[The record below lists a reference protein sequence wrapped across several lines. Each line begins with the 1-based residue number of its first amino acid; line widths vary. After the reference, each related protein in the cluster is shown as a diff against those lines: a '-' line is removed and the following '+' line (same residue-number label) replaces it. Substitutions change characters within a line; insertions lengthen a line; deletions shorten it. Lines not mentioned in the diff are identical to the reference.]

1 MLRVFFIFIF
11 LLSQFVLAQS
21 NIIVDESLLRSNTKK
36 NPTAPPTKQPAKTIT
51 KIQSKKTPITTTKT
65 KPTSNVTTKKIT
77 PATKKIVPIAK
88 PQTPTPAPSTAPV
101 LEKKPIPVAQPEIKN
116 EKLKLDNTKT
126 NEIPPLT
133 EEELKEPVSSKS
145 NIPME
150 PKLELENETTDKDSS
165 NSMSANAS
173 ADKTRFKNRK
183 AFTVDYNTW
192 YEILKIK
199 DKTTSTYGDS
209 KSHYFGV
216 GFYYDYTV
224 YEEKL
229 GYAFSLGAIFGN
241 AQAGTVNTGEYYE
254 RRIPWLG
261 YRAGGR
267 VFFRANNRIDI
278 GPALLIQYKET
289 KWPEETNFQVMPQ
302 ANPQYFIYIDTR
314 WRISYPLELIQSFG
328 IHTRQQAL
336 VWRLGINYTL
346 N

>member
-11 LLSQFVLAQS
+11 FLSQFVLAQS

-36 NPTAPPTKQPAKTIT
+36 TPTTPPPKTPAKIIT
-51 KIQSKKTPITTTKT
+51 KTPPKKTPINNTKP
-65 KPTSNVTTKKIT
+65 KPTSTVTTKKIT
-77 PATKKIVPIAK
+77 PATKKITPVAK
-88 PQTPTPAPSTAPV
+88 PQSPPPAPLPV
-101 LEKKPIPVAQPEIKN
+101 PVIEKKPTPVALPEIKA
-116 EKLKLDNTKT
+116 EKLKLDNTKA

-145 NIPME
+145 NIPTE
-150 PKLELENETTDKDSS
+150 PKLELENEITDKDSS

-199 DKTTSTYGDS
+199 DKTNSTYGDS

-302 ANPQYFIYIDTR
+302 ANPQYFIYVDTR

>member
-1 MLRVFFIFIF
+1 MLRYLFTFVFF
-11 LLSQFVLAQS
+11 LSQLMFAQS
-21 NIIVDESLLRSNTKK
+21 NIIVDESLLRATPKK
-36 NPTAPPTKQPAKTIT
+36 APPAPPAKPPTKVIT
-51 KIQSKKTPITTTKT
+51 KSQPKKIPVNNIKPKASPTATIKKNIPTSKKTTPVA
-65 KPTSNVTTKKIT
+65 KPQQPTPVEPTIPVVEKKIT
-77 PATKKIVPIAK
+77 PAAT
-88 PQTPTPAPSTAPV
+88 
-101 LEKKPIPVAQPEIKN
+101 PEIKT
-116 EKLKLDNTKT
+116 EKLKLDNSKT

-133 EEELKEPVSSKS
+133 EEELKEPFGAKS
-145 NIPME
+145 NIPVE
-150 PKLELENETTDKDSS
+150 SKLELDSEKSDKEST
-165 NSMSANAS
+165 NSMSATATN
-173 ADKTRFKNRK
+173 KTRFKNRK

-199 DKTTSTYGDS
+199 DKTNLTYGDS

-241 AQAGTVNTGEYYE
+241 AQSGTVNTGEYYE

-278 GPALLIQYKET
+278 GPALIIQYKET

-302 ANPQYFIYIDTR
+302 TNPQYFIYVDTR

-328 IHTRQQAL
+328 VHTRQQAL